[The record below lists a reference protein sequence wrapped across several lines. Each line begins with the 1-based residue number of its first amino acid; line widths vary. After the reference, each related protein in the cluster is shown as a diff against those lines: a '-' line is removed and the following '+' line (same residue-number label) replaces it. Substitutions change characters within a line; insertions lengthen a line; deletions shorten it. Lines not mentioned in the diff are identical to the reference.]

1 MTQQT
6 IYPPAVETKLQLI
19 WSTSKNLDWGLDIQ
33 LREDAMRSVF
43 GPFLLEMWLANN
55 ADEMEVSM
63 NTLDNLIKRSA
74 AVSLLNSLIDKGYV
88 DTLESEEGDVV
99 FLTSKGR
106 EALDNPIAYLLKSNK
121 KEVLN

>member
-19 WSTSKNLDWGLDIQ
+19 WSTSKDLDWGLGIQ

-55 ADEMEVSM
+55 ADEMEITM

-74 AVSLLNSLIDKGYV
+74 AVSLLSSLIDKGYV

-106 EALDNPIAYLLKSNK
+106 EALDNPIALLLEAEN
-121 KEVLN
+121 ENMLF

>member
-55 ADEMEVSM
+55 DDEMEVSM
-63 NTLDNLIKRSA
+63 NTLDHLIKRSA